1 MYTCSTADKCHEKR
15 KSRQSKDKWRDKK
28 SLRQWI
34 KVSGIMD
41 DNPRMS
47 KVRQRH
53 ERWDSRKDGG
63 SCTSCSMISMPFTV
77 MPTRLNVFWEAMT
90 NLARRTG
97 SSNAKVYSLPS
108 SDRSPQAHLLVSM
121 HWSACCGYVKLGLLR
136 VLLQDG
142 QLYRYRY
149 GTWYEQNKCNLC
161 MFLSSPMKITQM
173 LEHQNKSNG
182 YRIPFI
188 LISRP
193 PHSWDQHD
201 AKKLGC
207 VQGALMPFF
216 SRSFAIRRWSFWPR
230 QLVSQPV
237 LTSGWSRW
245 NLKRKLQCSK
255 IHYFWE
261 CHVFFP
267 STKDTFRLPTVWLK
281 TDWPKV

>member
-1 MYTCSTADKCHEKR
+1 MGKLFVSYTLAIFAVMYSKVQIVETWARTTDWLQNSKNFQVQCIPAVQQYKCHEKK

-28 SLRQWI
+28 ITTSVNQ
-34 KVSGIMD
+34 GI
-41 DNPRMS
+41 RHHGWQS
-47 KVRQRH
+47 KVRQHH

-63 SCTSCSMISMPFTV
+63 SCTSCSMISMSSPV

-97 SSNAKVYSLPS
+97 SSSAKVYSLPS
-108 SDRSPQAHLLVSM
+108 SDRSPQAHLFVSI

-161 MFLSSPMKITQM
+161 MFLSSPMKIMQM
-173 LEHQNKSNG
+173 LEHPNKSNG

-188 LISRP
+188 LISSP

-201 AKKLGC
+201 TQNWGVSKVHWCRSSA
-207 VQGALMPFF
+207 GALQYDDD
-216 SRSFAIRRWSFWPR
+216 RSDLDS
-230 QLVSQPV
+230 LSH
-237 LTSGWSRW
+237 
-245 NLKRKLQCSK
+245 NLC
-255 IHYFWE
+255 
-261 CHVFFP
+261 
-267 STKDTFRLPTVWLK
+267 
-281 TDWPKV
+281 

>member
-1 MYTCSTADKCHEKR
+1 MT
-15 KSRQSKDKWRDKK
+15 RQKITTSVN
-28 SLRQWI
+28 Q
-34 KVSGIMD
+34 GI
-41 DNPRMS
+41 RHHGWQS

-77 MPTRLNVFWEAMT
+77 MPTRLNVCERWQLRKLEFPVFSCLQPAMT

-97 SSNAKVYSLPS
+97 SSSAKVYSLPS
-108 SDRSPQAHLLVSM
+108 SDRSPQAHLFVSM

-149 GTWYEQNKCNLC
+149 GTWYEQNKCNLY

-173 LEHQNKSNG
+173 LEHRNKSNG

-188 LISRP
+188 LISSP

-201 AKKLGC
+201 AQNWVC

-230 QLVSQPV
+230 QLCF
-237 LTSGWSRW
+237 TTCA
-245 NLKRKLQCSK
+245 NLWMIPL
-255 IHYFWE
+255 E
-261 CHVFFP
+261 
-267 STKDTFRLPTVWLK
+267 
-281 TDWPKV
+281 PK

>member
-1 MYTCSTADKCHEKR
+1 MTVFAS
-15 KSRQSKDKWRDKK
+15 S
-28 SLRQWI
+28 I
-34 KVSGIMD
+34 
-41 DNPRMS
+41 S
-47 KVRQRH
+47 KVRQHH

-63 SCTSCSMISMPFTV
+63 SCTSCSMISMPSPV

-97 SSNAKVYSLPS
+97 SSSATVYFLPS
-108 SDRSPQAHLLVSM
+108 SDRSPQAHLFVSM
-121 HWSACCGYVKLGLLR
+121 PWSACCGYVKLGLLR

-149 GTWYEQNKCNLC
+149 GTWYEQNKCNPC

-173 LEHQNKSNG
+173 LEHRNKSNG

-188 LISRP
+188 LISSP

-201 AKKLGC
+201 AQKLGC

-216 SRSFAIRRWSFWPR
+216 SRSFAIRRWSFWPG

-245 NLKRKLQCSK
+245 NLKRNLQCSK
-255 IHYFWE
+255 IYIISDNDMSLSH
-261 CHVFFP
+261 P
-267 STKDTFRLPTVWLK
+267 PTTISVYRQFDWKMTDPKCSGLLHESLK
-281 TDWPKV
+281 ERTSVTYD